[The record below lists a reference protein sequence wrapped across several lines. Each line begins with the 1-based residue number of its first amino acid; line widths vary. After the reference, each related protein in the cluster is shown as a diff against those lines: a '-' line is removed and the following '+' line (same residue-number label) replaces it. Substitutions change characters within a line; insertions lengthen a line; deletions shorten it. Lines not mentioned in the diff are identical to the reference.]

1 MHRKTNFLVNLYWD
15 NKYSDSDS
23 ESHSMQSGR
32 RRKRVWNEHWKVDW
46 CEESGAESRPIRSRA
61 ESTGVRRVHACVKS
75 KTDTV
80 VKWSSA
86 RDTFI
91 TERVCLVLKS
101 LSE

>member
-15 NKYSDSDS
+15 NKYSDSDSDS

-61 ESTGVRRVHACVKS
+61 ESTGRRVKS

-80 VKWSSA
+80 IKWSSA